1 MKNTNIINTIA
12 DLRTVDY
19 LSGKTGGKFR
29 MITKVRGGY
38 TSCSDAR
45 PFENEL
51 MFNNPESIISGYK
64 RGALQTVEFCPD
76 GADYYLTIF
85 ARVGKKVKFMDEA
98 IMAALTVGTIN
109 GMFYNT
115 NLMDM
120 YQYKAVNSKTWA
132 DKAFTMNVDAGAPK
146 TA

>member
-12 DLRTVDY
+12 DLHTVDY
-19 LSGKTGGKFR
+19 LSQYTKGKFR
-29 MITKVRGGY
+29 MITKVRAGF

-45 PFENEL
+45 PFDNER
-51 MFNNPESIISGYK
+51 MMKNPESIISGYK

-76 GADYYLTIF
+76 GGDYYLTVF

-109 GMFYNT
+109 GMFDNT

-120 YQYKAVNSKTWA
+120 YQYKTVNSKTWA
-132 DKAFTMNVDAGAPK
+132 DKAFTMN
-146 TA
+146 TAEVLETA